1 MSDLVRA
8 KHPTTGAEFT
18 TSRAHAENN
27 GLQVVDKPTHD
38 RHGRIVPAKAVP
50 AALRRSP
57 ADEPASKSKPKPKP
71 TTSKQEGSK

>member
-38 RHGRIVPAKAVP
+38 RHGRMLPAKTVP
-50 AALRRSP
+50 AALRRPP
-57 ADEPASKSKPKPKP
+57 AEPPAPKTKPT